1 MKYGGDWW
9 DDDDVYKAA
18 IERIKLKK
26 NGLKAGQ
33 GKDNQSGSDSG
44 GAIDKGC

>member
-1 MKYGGDWW
+1 MKYGGNWW
-9 DDDDVYKAA
+9 DDDDVYKTA

-33 GKDNQSGSDSG
+33 GKNNPSGSGSG
-44 GAIDKGC
+44 RATDKGR